1 MFQLSHGKTFL
12 LIFNK
17 LNVIAYDRSYPLTL
31 LAPTPQNGQTH
42 SNKLSAKADEL
53 FECVWQFFGVGA

>member
-53 FECVWQFFGVGA
+53 FECG

>member
-17 LNVIAYDRSYPLTL
+17 LNVIAYDRSYRSYPLTL

-53 FECVWQFFGVGA
+53 FECV